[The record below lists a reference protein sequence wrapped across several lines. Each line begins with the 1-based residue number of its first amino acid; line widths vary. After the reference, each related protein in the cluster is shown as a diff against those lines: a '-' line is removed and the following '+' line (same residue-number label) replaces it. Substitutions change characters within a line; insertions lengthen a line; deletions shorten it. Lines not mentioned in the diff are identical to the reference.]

1 MVKWINKWIKN
12 KNKKKMEKRKSLITL
27 INEYTQVI
35 NLHYINDNAEI

>member
-1 MVKWINKWIKN
+1 MVKLINKWIKN
-12 KNKKKMEKRKSLITL
+12 KNKNKIEEKKSLITL